1 MIIYFFCGK
10 FYLFCD
16 TIFSYMLYVPGGL
29 IMNYVR
35 CIPAYITFINAMLKA
50 EKYKKPIEESKAR
63 GDFPAERQ
71 AIMDATSAFVDHL
84 IDKWDYRIHIINPEN
99 LPDEGPAVY
108 ICNHQ
113 SYGDVLAMM
122 KVVNKHQ
129 LGYVGKD
136 FFAKIPVLG
145 KWATRIRCLYLKRGN
160 TRNSLRII
168 NEGVEY
174 LNDGFSLLIF
184 PEGTRSWS
192 SEMGE
197 FKAGSFKLATK
208 ARVPIVP
215 ITLNGGYHL
224 YEDQEYIR
232 KGQTIDVLVH
242 PPIETADMSRQELA
256 EVPKKVE
263 AMIREGLE
271 QLK

>member
-1 MIIYFFCGK
+1 
-10 FYLFCD
+10 
-16 TIFSYMLYVPGGL
+16 
-29 IMNYVR
+29 MNYVR

-71 AIMDATSAFVDHL
+71 AIMVATSAFVDHL

-136 FFAKIPVLG
+136 FFA
-145 KWATRIRCLYLKRGN
+145 
-160 TRNSLRII
+160 
-168 NEGVEY
+168 
-174 LNDGFSLLIF
+174 
-184 PEGTRSWS
+184 
-192 SEMGE
+192 
-197 FKAGSFKLATK
+197 
-208 ARVPIVP
+208 
-215 ITLNGGYHL
+215 
-224 YEDQEYIR
+224 
-232 KGQTIDVLVH
+232 
-242 PPIETADMSRQELA
+242 
-256 EVPKKVE
+256 
-263 AMIREGLE
+263 
-271 QLK
+271 

>member
-1 MIIYFFCGK
+1 
-10 FYLFCD
+10 
-16 TIFSYMLYVPGGL
+16 
-29 IMNYVR
+29 
-35 CIPAYITFINAMLKA
+35 
-50 EKYKKPIEESKAR
+50 
-63 GDFPAERQ
+63 
-71 AIMDATSAFVDHL
+71 
-84 IDKWDYRIHIINPEN
+84 
-99 LPDEGPAVY
+99 
-108 ICNHQ
+108 
-113 SYGDVLAMM
+113 
-122 KVVNKHQ
+122 
-129 LGYVGKD
+129 
-136 FFAKIPVLG
+136 
-145 KWATRIRCLYLKRGN
+145 
-160 TRNSLRII
+160 
-168 NEGVEY
+168 
-174 LNDGFSLLIF
+174 
-184 PEGTRSWS
+184 
-192 SEMGE
+192 MGE